1 MENFPAYYTM
11 LFNAITEALRLIEQE
26 QYDDAFLLLTDAQV
40 RSENAYIEDG
50 GEPVDPEE
58 YESQMRETSW
68 FDEDDPK

>member
-11 LFNAITEALRLIEQE
+11 LFNSITDDLRLIEQE

-58 YESQMRETSW
+58 YKSQMRDTSF
-68 FDEDDPK
+68 FDKDDPK